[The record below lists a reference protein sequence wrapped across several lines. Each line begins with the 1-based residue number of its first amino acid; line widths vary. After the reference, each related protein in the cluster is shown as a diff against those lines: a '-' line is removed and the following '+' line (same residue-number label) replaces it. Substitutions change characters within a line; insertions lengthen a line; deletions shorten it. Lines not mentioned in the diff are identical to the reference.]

1 MSEELKVYEEKM
13 EKSIDALLNEYAS
26 IRSRTCEPACT

>member
-13 EKSIDALLNEYAS
+13 EKVHRCPLKRVRIHP
-26 IRSRTCEPACT
+26 RRTCEPACT